1 MEVKLLIKRATSG
14 LSPYTVNDT
23 CIGTL
28 REGNHLTP
36 LSQFFDK
43 VPVDLTLSFLRQ
55 KRLQSPPAK
64 LIKTKDGILS

>member
-14 LSPYTVNDT
+14 SSHYTVNDAKN
-23 CIGTL
+23 GTL
-28 REGNHLTP
+28 HEENHLTP
-36 LSQFFDK
+36 LSQFFKK

-64 LIKTKDGILS
+64 LMKTKDGILS